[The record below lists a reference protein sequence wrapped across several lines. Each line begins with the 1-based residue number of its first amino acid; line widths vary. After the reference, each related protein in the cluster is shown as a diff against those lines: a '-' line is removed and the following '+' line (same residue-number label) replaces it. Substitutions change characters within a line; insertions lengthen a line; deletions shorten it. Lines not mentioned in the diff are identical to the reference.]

1 MLPESQLDRFMI
13 CLSMGYPAHS
23 DAVEILKNNG
33 AKSLDSIHGVV
44 TLNEWKML
52 KKMAEECYVS
62 DEIYDYIVRLTENT
76 RQHPFVRLGAS
87 PRASLAL
94 LRMAK
99 AMAVMKGRD
108 YVVPED
114 IMDIYQDVLAHRI
127 KLNTQARAQGIAV
140 SDVLKQ
146 VFEGTNIH
154 A

>member
-1 MLPESQLDRFMI
+1 M
-13 CLSMGYPAHS
+13 
-23 DAVEILKNNG
+23 
-33 AKSLDSIHGVV
+33 
-44 TLNEWKML
+44 
-52 KKMAEECYVS
+52 
-62 DEIYDYIVRLTENT
+62 
-76 RQHPFVRLGAS
+76 RLGAS

-108 YVVPED
+108 YAVPED

-127 KLNTQARAQGIAV
+127 KLNTQARGQGIAV